1 MGRCQIIL
9 FPFFHLQGPSVM
21 SAILI
26 ESGLVYNSTLS
37 SGTQFDMEYQVT
49 IPTTSGQESLDI
61 SFAPVEKVLLYL

>member
-1 MGRCQIIL
+1 
-9 FPFFHLQGPSVM
+9 M

-37 SGTQFDMEYQVT
+37 SGTQFDMEYQVI